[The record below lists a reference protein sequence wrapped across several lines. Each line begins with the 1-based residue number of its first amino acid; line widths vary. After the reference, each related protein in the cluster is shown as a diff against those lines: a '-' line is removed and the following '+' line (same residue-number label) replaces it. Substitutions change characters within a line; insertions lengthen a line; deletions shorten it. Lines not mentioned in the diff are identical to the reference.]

1 VSAGN
6 RRLQEPNAKNRVKT
20 DRGLTCMPDAEDYLG
35 YAAECIGLAQRTS
48 DPEAKAR
55 LTQMAQAWRELA
67 DRVQSESDGEQE

>member
-1 VSAGN
+1 
-6 RRLQEPNAKNRVKT
+6 
-20 DRGLTCMPDAEDYLG
+20 MPDAEDYLG

-67 DRVQSESDGEQE
+67 DRVKSESDCAQE